1 MHLLAHGDKSANQN
15 ITLLD
20 DFEEHHHKLHAN
32 DDNTTAK
39 RVTLTWRDCS
49 AQLSYM
55 SSEVCAFVCSTRL
68 ACAVP
73 TDSALPRDSA
83 RVLHRDYTMMDYG

>member
-1 MHLLAHGDKSANQN
+1 MAA
-15 ITLLD
+15 
-20 DFEEHHHKLHAN
+20 
-32 DDNTTAK
+32 
-39 RVTLTWRDCS
+39 
-49 AQLSYM
+49 

-83 RVLHRDYTMMDYG
+83 RVLHRDYTMMDYGLWRGDGETAAAAMTATVPAAISEVSVCAPSLVTAAATAVSRWHRCG